1 VTDDGSTFWEPAAAQ
16 KGTLFARSYYQ
27 FAVFALVTFYSG
39 RLRRRFGRQNVAVLI
54 DIEDG
59 FAIRIAA
66 TSEERAE
73 PAVFVH
79 HRFAADVTFMF
90 AHLLFE
96 HFAFFIAGG
105 SEFTVRID

>member
-1 VTDDGSTFWEPAAAQ
+1 MTDDGSTFWEPAAAQ
-16 KGTLFARSYYQ
+16 KWPPFTLPDDQ
-27 FAVFALVTFYSG
+27 FTVFALVTLYSG

-79 HRFAADVTFMF
+79 HRLAADRTFMF
-90 AHLLFE
+90 A
-96 HFAFFIAGG
+96 
-105 SEFTVRID
+105 